1 MVWRIKSFSP
11 AITMTILELFK
22 NPILTRIL
30 IRAAIV
36 GVLVALSASVLG
48 VTMVLKRMSM
58 IGDGL
63 AHAGFGALA
72 TATLLGAADFETEVS
87 IPIVM
92 ATALLL
98 MLISERG
105 IMGGDAAVAVIST
118 GMMTAGVL
126 IFSFTTGYT
135 ADMCSSLFGSASILT
150 ITDRDLWLSVAL
162 AAAVIVVFSL
172 FYTKIFSV
180 TFDETFS
187 FAVGVHVWVYK
198 LVTAALIAV
207 TVVVGMEMIGSLMIS
222 ALVVFPSLTAMRVCR
237 SFRGVVIT
245 AGVSSVVCFL
255 VGFLISCE
263 ASLPVG
269 ASVVAVDLCVYVAV
283 SAISAIRAGGRKRRM
298 IDHETVC

>member
-1 MVWRIKSFSP
+1 
-11 AITMTILELFK
+11 MTIFDLLQ
-22 NPILTRIL
+22 NPILARIL

-36 GVLVALSASVLG
+36 GAAVALSASMLG

-72 TATLLGAADFETEVS
+72 VATLLGAGKFETEVS

-92 ATALLL
+92 ATALFLL
-98 MLISERG
+98 WLSERG
-105 IMGGDAAVAVIST
+105 VMGGDAAVAVIST

-150 ITDRDLWLSVAL
+150 ITDKDLYLSLAL
-162 AAAVIVVFSL
+162 AAAVIFVFVL

-187 FAVGVHVWVYK
+187 FAAGVNVWAYK
-198 LVTAALIAV
+198 LIVAALIAV

-222 ALVVFPSLTAMRVCR
+222 ALVVFPALTAMRLSR
-237 SFRGVVIT
+237 SFRGVIIA
-245 AGVSSVVCFL
+245 AGCSSVLCFFI
-255 VGFLISCE
+255 GFIISCE
-263 ASLPVG
+263 LSLPAG
-269 ASVVAVDLCVYVAV
+269 ASVVAVDLILYVSVSAATAMRNRRLSYKNGAV
-283 SAISAIRAGGRKRRM
+283 S
-298 IDHETVC
+298 